1 MARISPILTF
11 QFIISSLLL
20 SSFAM
25 TLVSGENHGFVRSI
39 DPEFLGLQREKLTH
53 IRLYWH
59 DIVGG
64 PHPTAIDVVSPPSK
78 SSPTNFGL
86 VRMFD
91 NALTQGPELSSEL
104 VARAQ
109 GFYASAAQKE
119 LSLLMAQNFAFVQ
132 GEFNGSTITLLGR
145 NSVFNKVRELPVI
158 GGSGVFRFARGYA
171 EARTHTFDLTT
182 GDATVEYN
190 IYVLHY

>member
-20 SSFAM
+20 SSSAM
-25 TLVSGENHGFVRSI
+25 TLVSGENHGF
-39 DPEFLGLQREKLTH
+39 REKLTH

-59 DIVGG
+59 DIVDG

-78 SSPTNFGL
+78 SSPTNFVL

-132 GEFNGSTITLLGR
+132 
-145 NSVFNKVRELPVI
+145 VFNKVRELPVI
-158 GGSGVFRFARGYA
+158 GGSGVFRFAKGYA
-171 EARTHTFDLTT
+171 EASTHTFDLTT

>member
-20 SSFAM
+20 SSSAM
-25 TLVSGENHGFVRSI
+25 TLVSGESHGFVRSI
-39 DPEFLGLQREKLTH
+39 DPKFLGLQREKLTH
-53 IRLYWH
+53 ICLYWH

-64 PHPTAIDVVSPPSK
+64 PHPTAIDVVPPPSK

-158 GGSGVFRFARGYA
+158 GGSGVFRFAKGYA
-171 EARTHTFDLTT
+171 EASTHTFDLTT